1 MPKFYIFSDC
11 HGYYNE
17 LRKALDEAGFDPND
31 KNSWLI
37 SLGDELDRG
46 PDPEKVINYLMGF
59 PRAIFIKGN
68 HTTLMEELLERGYP
82 LRHDWS
88 NGTAQSV
95 MDLAPNAKT
104 TEEVFATAYMKTK
117 PFFDKEIDYFETEH
131 YVFCHGY
138 IPYNEHKDWRS
149 ATPSQ
154 WEDARWVNGMEIAMD
169 GHTIDKCVICGHY
182 HTSWGHALQDKTFD
196 EWGEEADFSPFYY
209 KDKLIAIDACTAYSG
224 KVNVLVLEDEF
235 I

>member
-46 PDPEKVINYLMGF
+46 PDPEKIINYLMGF

-169 GHTIDKCVICGHY
+169 GYTIDKCVICGHY
-182 HTSWGHALQDKTFD
+182 HTSWGHALQDRTFD

-209 KDKLIAIDACTAYSG
+209 KDKLIAIDACTARTG